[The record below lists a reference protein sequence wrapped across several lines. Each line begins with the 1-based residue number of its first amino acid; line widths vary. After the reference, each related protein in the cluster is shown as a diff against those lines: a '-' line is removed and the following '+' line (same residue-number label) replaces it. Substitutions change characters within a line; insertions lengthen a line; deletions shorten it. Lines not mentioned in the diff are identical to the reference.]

1 MITKNK
7 FVDGSINNST
17 MFNKT
22 PSSVEKRDNNV
33 QVETDNIFEDEEHPT
48 VKEYGGKNYA
58 KILAKNR
65 PVTPPNMPLIYSA
78 YL

>member
-1 MITKNK
+1 
-7 FVDGSINNST
+7 VDSGGTNNNT

-22 PSSVEKRDNNV
+22 PNSVEKRENNF
-33 QVETDNIFEDEEHPT
+33 QVEADNIFEDEEHPT

-65 PVTPPNMPLIYSA
+65 PITPPNMPLIYSA